1 MNDLGVF
8 FLAVLGGV
16 AIAIQGQFMGL
27 MTQIMGPRESILVT
41 YAGGMAIAVLLVL
54 STQDNN
60 LKAWPLVPW
69 YALTAGAFGLI
80 IVGTIGFVVPRLG
93 LATGF
98 GVIVATQFI
107 FGVLIDQFGLFGAD
121 IRPIDL
127 PKLVGLGLIVSGVAL
142 MGR

>member
-1 MNDLGVF
+1 MTSPGVIA
-8 FLAVLGGV
+8 LAILGGV
-16 AIAIQGQFMGL
+16 AIAVQGQFMGL
-27 MTQIMGPRESILVT
+27 MTQTLGPRESILIT
-41 YAGGMAIAVLLVL
+41 YAGGMALALLLVV
-54 STQDNN
+54 TAQETNF
-60 LKAWPLVPW
+60 KAWQSVPW
-69 YALTAGAFGLI
+69 YALTAGVFGLI

-107 FGVLIDQFGLFGAD
+107 CGVLIDQLGLFGAD

-127 PKLVGLGLIVSGVAL
+127 PKLAGLGLIVAGVAL